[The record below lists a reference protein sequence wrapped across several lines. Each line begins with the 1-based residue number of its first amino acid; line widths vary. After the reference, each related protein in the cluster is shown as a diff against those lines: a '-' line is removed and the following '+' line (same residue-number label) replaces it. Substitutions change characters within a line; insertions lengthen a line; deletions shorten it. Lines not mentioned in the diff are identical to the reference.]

1 MAYHGLIEIIQG
13 TQNIAENYTTVTA
26 NCYCVRDSGYAYS
39 GYKTTVNCTLDGT
52 TESKTLAGFDIS
64 ASNPKILLGS
74 FTKKVYHNADGT
86 KTVSADF
93 TWNSENSYVGTI
105 TGSAS
110 KILTTIPR
118 ASSVTATD
126 ANIGSASAI
135 NINRASSNLTHTL
148 TYSFSGLSGTIAT
161 KTSSTSVGWTV
172 PTSFYQKIPNSS
184 SGTVTITC
192 DTYSGETKIGTKT
205 TTMTISVTESSKP
218 VIDTATVIDTNA
230 TTVALTGSN
239 KRLVSYKS
247 TVKLDV
253 SGRCLNYAGFSK
265 LRENNI
271 NDISATKTT
280 SGGTTTV
287 TGTKTYTN
295 NTLTQ
300 FKICLV
306 DTRNKVSNYKILNQ
320 ANSSFVV
327 VPYIPLT
334 INAEFKRTTPTGGG
348 IRLKFAGNFYN
359 GYFDANK
366 TKFNTLVL
374 KHRHRENGGTWSDW
388 TNLVLNTDYSYGSG
402 NTYSST
408 TISVGTDYDYKK
420 KYEFQLSYADKLSS
434 TTFTQTV
441 KEGEPIFDFGKD
453 KNGNNYLNINGE
465 IYKYGQQYMKQL
477 SIYVNPNNQGI
488 LVSLPD
494 ANLFKMMTFDIIG
507 NGYATSMPLS
517 THIQGYHFQSLG
529 YFIHCKQQN
538 TSGTLP
544 QCKFMIKDNKI
555 ALWIPPP
562 GLYTTLLIKGYV
574 GNTPLNLNY
583 KFYDSEPNGDAKVTC
598 TMGRTLDDLFTGSE
612 AIGSYVSETI
622 YSTVIKNLKIGGIY
636 EVAISYNHNSQGSPD
651 YRSVIYGILSLP
663 TGYDGSNVVVRPKF
677 DVIANYYGNGTI
689 ADNNVAVV
697 CEGGTATIKPATFK
711 TNPQVHIYQSNSD
724 FRTTT
729 NVSVRR
735 IV

>member
-86 KTVSADF
+86 KTVSANF

-126 ANIGSASAI
+126 ANIGSASTI

-205 TTMTISVTESSKP
+205 TTMTISISENSKP

-287 TGTKTYTN
+287 TGTKTYIN

-348 IRLKFAGNFYN
+348 ISLKFAGNFYN
-359 GYFDANK
+359 GYYDANN

-374 KHRHRENGGTWSDW
+374 KYRHRESGGTWSDW
-388 TNLVLNTDYSYGSG
+388 TNLVLNTDYSYGTG

-408 TISVGTDYDYKK
+408 TISMGTGYNYKK
-420 KYEFQLSYADKLSS
+420 KYEFQLSYADQLSS
-434 TTFTQTV
+434 ATFTQTV
-441 KEGEPIFDFGKD
+441 KEGEPNYDFGKD
-453 KNGNNYLNINGE
+453 KNGNNYFNVNGD
-465 IYKYGQQYMKQL
+465 IYKDNKNIFNLIYPVG
-477 SIYVNPNNQGI
+477 SIYMSANATDPK
-488 LVSLPD
+488 
-494 ANLFKMMTFDIIG
+494 NLFGGTWERLKGGFLYGAANSYGIG
-507 NGYATSMPLS
+507 NG
-517 THIQGYHFQSLG
+517 
-529 YFIHCKQQN
+529 
-538 TSGTLP
+538 
-544 QCKFMIKDNKI
+544 
-555 ALWIPPP
+555 
-562 GLYTTLLIKGYV
+562 
-574 GNTPLNLNY
+574 
-583 KFYDSEPNGDAKVTC
+583 
-598 TMGRTLDDLFTGSE
+598 
-612 AIGSYVSETI
+612 IG
-622 YSTVIKNLKIGGIY
+622 
-636 EVAISYNHNSQGSPD
+636 
-651 YRSVIYGILSLP
+651 
-663 TGYDGSNVVVRPKF
+663 
-677 DVIANYYGNGTI
+677 
-689 ADNNVAVV
+689 
-697 CEGGTATIKPATFK
+697 
-711 TNPQVHIYQSNSD
+711 
-724 FRTTT
+724 TTT
-729 NVSVRR
+729 NPASGNTGSTALSINQIPSHKHTLLSRYGGGGTTGYGIITNSGDAITGNDNGGTSNCKDVSNAVANTGGGQGHTHSLNSHTHNIPYMAVFVWRR
-735 IV
+735 TA